1 MADYYYADPTGNITV
16 LAALPAGAASL
27 PELAEGYM
35 RLEPDAE
42 QVGFLSGGSDGAD
55 ISLTMAGGE
64 FCGNATLS
72 AAAVYCM
79 QNGFITGER
88 TVLVGASGAEAP
100 VPVQVTALSDACFEG
115 TVSMPCP
122 TGIEP
127 IQLFY
132 DGIPYSFVKVEF
144 PGITHLV
151 FCGRMEKSAAE
162 SAAPVWCKALN
173 ADALGILFLDEQTDT
188 LTPLVYVESAGT
200 LFWES
205 SCASGTTAAG
215 ACLRWKNNGASVTK
229 AFREPA
235 GTLKIHAD
243 SDGQLFLTGRVA
255 ITHKHF

>member
-1 MADYYYADPTGNITV
+1 MAEYYYADPTGNITV
-16 LAALPAGAASL
+16 LARLPASAASL
-27 PELAEGYM
+27 PELAEDYM

-42 QVGFLSGGSDGAD
+42 QVGFLSDSSEGSD

-72 AAAVYCM
+72 AAAVFCM
-79 QNGFITGER
+79 QNGFIAGKR
-88 TVLVGASGAEAP
+88 TVHVNVSGADAL
-100 VPVQVTALSDACFEG
+100 VSVQITALSDACFEG

-127 IQLFY
+127 IQLFC

-151 FCGRMEKSAAE
+151 FCGRMDKSIAE
-162 SAAPVWCKALN
+162 SAASVWCKALN
-173 ADALGILFLDEQTDT
+173 ADALGILFLDEQADI

-215 ACLRWKNNGASVTK
+215 AWLRWKNNGASVTK
-229 AFREPA
+229 VFREPA

-243 SDGQLFLTGRVA
+243 SGGQLFLTGRVA